1 MGNIRRGIVTFTKAQ
16 CSASVATV
24 ADFALTIVLA
34 KFCHMWYADATL
46 LGAIFGGIVNCSI
59 NYRWV
64 FHALGMKKKYVA
76 LRHLCPYRGFGHELR
91 VVKSHRCRGC
101 GCDMELPDAACLRL
115 SRQQTEGVIVK
126 RLKLKTMNYR
136 DFLQKVIYVIINP
149 LIKGMIK
156 VGITP
161 NMVTTIGFI
170 GNIVAAAFFIDA
182 AWKLGLD
189 GAEAQ
194 SLNACMKEIGWG
206 GFIIIAA
213 GLFDMMDGRLARMS
227 GQSSLFG
234 ALWDSTL
241 DRYSELVSLFGIC
254 LAFIRME
261 DGEWFWMGVVTF
273 AAMIGS
279 VMVSYVRA
287 RAEGLDI
294 DCKVGF
300 MQRPE
305 RVVVTAA
312 TAIITGITG
321 NIWWLAGGM
330 LLIAV
335 LANITA
341 FWRIAHCYKVMNK
354 MEKK

>member
-1 MGNIRRGIVTFTKAQ
+1 
-16 CSASVATV
+16 
-24 ADFALTIVLA
+24 
-34 KFCHMWYADATL
+34 
-46 LGAIFGGIVNCSI
+46 
-59 NYRWV
+59 
-64 FHALGMKKKYVA
+64 
-76 LRHLCPYRGFGHELR
+76 
-91 VVKSHRCRGC
+91 
-101 GCDMELPDAACLRL
+101 
-115 SRQQTEGVIVK
+115 
-126 RLKLKTMNYR
+126 MNYR

-156 VGITP
+156 IGITP
-161 NMVTTIGFI
+161 NMVTTVGFI

-189 GAEAQ
+189 
-194 SLNACMKEIGWG
+194 NASDTLGSCMTEIGWG
-206 GFIIIAA
+206 GFIILAA

-227 GQSSLFG
+227 GKSSLFG

-254 LAFIRME
+254 LAFIRMG

-294 DCKVGF
+294 ECKVGL

-305 RVVVTAA
+305 RVVVTAV
-312 TAIITGITG
+312 TAMVAGMTG

-330 LLIAV
+330 ILIAV

-354 MEKK
+354 ADKKQ